1 MEFLLIGGIAVIVV
15 LVVIIFI
22 GGEESDGG
30 SAGCGTVG
38 GDLTM
43 AQMKANF
50 EPNAKGGILEG
61 KSQYLLDLAKKN
73 KIPQSLFVAILA
85 QESGWGKSQNAIQHN
100 NVASLMG
107 NSNELWGYKTV
118 EDNLEHYAK
127 ILKWIYW

>member
-61 KSQYLLDLAKKN
+61 KSQYLLDLAKKIKFLN
-73 KIPQSLFVAILA
+73 RYLLLFLHKKVDGENPKMQYSIITLR
-85 QESGWGKSQNAIQHN
+85 H
-100 NVASLMG
+100 
-107 NSNELWGYKTV
+107 
-118 EDNLEHYAK
+118 
-127 ILKWIYW
+127 

>member
-22 GGEESDGG
+22 GGESDGG

-50 EPNAKGGILEG
+50 EPNAK
-61 KSQYLLDLAKKN
+61 
-73 KIPQSLFVAILA
+73 
-85 QESGWGKSQNAIQHN
+85 
-100 NVASLMG
+100 
-107 NSNELWGYKTV
+107 V
-118 EDNLEHYAK
+118 EY
-127 ILKWIYW
+127 